1 MKSDT
6 VYKKAFNA
14 LLAYLSEQQPGNP
27 IESENLLKQRLGASR
42 TTVRKV
48 LGVLAER
55 GIVKAGPVGRTLIR
69 PPHPSDAFE
78 RAETLST
85 SVQVEKKFME
95 WLLRADRK
103 PGDAINE
110 LDLARQFGVSTS
122 GIREFLNRFSRFR
135 LIERRANSGW
145 CFMGFTKDFALELFE
160 VREMFEIRSARAF
173 AAQSPD
179 APGWTALKSL
189 QKEHLALQTQI
200 TQRFH
205 DFSDLDE
212 RFHRLV
218 NDASRN
224 RFIVDFYDL
233 ISLIFHYHY
242 QWNKSDEAERN
253 RIAIA
258 EHLDYI
264 DALLSRDPARVEATC
279 LFHLKSARKTLLA
292 SVGP

>member
-1 MKSDT
+1 MKNDT
-6 VYKKAFNA
+6 VYKKTFNA
-14 LLAYLSEQQPGNP
+14 MLTHLAEQPPGSA
-27 IESENLLKQRLGASR
+27 IASENTLRQQLGASR
-42 TTVRKV
+42 TTIRKV
-48 LGVLAER
+48 LSVLADR
-55 GIVKAGPVGRTLIR
+55 SILDPDRILIR
-69 PPHPSDAFE
+69 PPRPDDAFE
-78 RAETLST
+78 RAETMST

-103 PGDAINE
+103 PGDVINE

-173 AAQSPD
+173 AAYPD
-179 APGWTALKSL
+179 TAPQWQALRDLK
-189 QKEHLALQTQI
+189 KEHLVLQSEI
-200 TQRFH
+200 AARFH

-242 QWNKSDEAERN
+242 QWNKSDEADRN
-253 RIAIA
+253 RVAIA

-264 DALLSRDPARVEATC
+264 AALLSRDPARIETAC
-279 LFHLKSARKTLLA
+279 MFHLKSACKTLLA
-292 SVGP
+292 SVGS